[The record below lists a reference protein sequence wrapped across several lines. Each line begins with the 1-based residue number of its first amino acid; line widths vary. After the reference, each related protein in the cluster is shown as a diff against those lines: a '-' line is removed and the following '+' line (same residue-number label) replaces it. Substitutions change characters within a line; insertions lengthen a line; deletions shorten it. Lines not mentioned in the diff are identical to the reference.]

1 MNDGVPRL
9 KQKLRN
15 PACRDNYIKTD
26 PVVLVAL

>member
-15 PACRDNYIKTD
+15 LAGRDNYIKTD